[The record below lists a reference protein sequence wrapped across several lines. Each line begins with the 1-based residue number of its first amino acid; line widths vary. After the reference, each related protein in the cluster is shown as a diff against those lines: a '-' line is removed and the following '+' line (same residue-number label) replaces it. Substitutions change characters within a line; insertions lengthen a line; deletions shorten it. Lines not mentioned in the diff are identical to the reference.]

1 MLGNDMTL
9 ADFVSILVLI
19 SYYFLVLGIETE
31 DKKNNVRTLN
41 NHCLIKAMA
50 LTLTKWAIKGDFV
63 VRHWQCADN

>member
-31 DKKNNVRTLN
+31 DKKNNVRT
-41 NHCLIKAMA
+41 IKTILWCDIRNV
-50 LTLTKWAIKGDFV
+50 LTTE
-63 VRHWQCADN
+63 